1 MAYSRFSYADVYVFM
16 DVHGTLECCG
26 CSLGDEWNFGSTEA
40 MIDHIAEHRAAGHDV
55 PDGLEDELRS
65 SGYGWNSGPQSCPAA
80 HCGGKLSSSSAP
92 NKWSRLITRRKCNR
106 CHWID

>member
-55 PDGLEDELRS
+55 PDGLEDELRADDEDNFPPQCAD
-65 SGYGWNSGPQSCPAA
+65 GHDWGPEFHPYPDD
-80 HCGGKLSSSSAP
+80 P